1 MVELEDRTHGF
12 EKVVGHPMQPSWQLL
27 LRGSNIYSH
36 WHGTCIFLLSYQV
49 NKMLNTTSSF
59 PYDSWT
65 YHVGWQVLRSVMTV
79 TKTTL
84 FCRPC
89 HLSTHRGMC
98 CMRGW
103 TLIMMSG
110 LYFFSPASTFL
121 HPQTRSHSEK
131 KKSISTSTFGEPS
144 DHGITKMKQLYTR
157 KEEQFWKHIC

>member
-1 MVELEDRTHGF
+1 MMVESEDQTRGF
-12 EKVVGHPMQPSWQLL
+12 EKVVGHPLPPSWQLL
-27 LRGSNIYSH
+27 LRGSNICSH
-36 WHGTCIFLLSYQV
+36 WHGTCILKKKYGQ
-49 NKMLNTTSSF
+49 NKLKTNYFNTLSF
-59 PYDSWT
+59 PCDGGT

-121 HPQTRSHSEK
+121 HP
-131 KKSISTSTFGEPS
+131 
-144 DHGITKMKQLYTR
+144 
-157 KEEQFWKHIC
+157 

>member
-1 MVELEDRTHGF
+1 MVELEDRTRVF
-12 EKVVGHPMQPSWQLL
+12 EKVLGHPMLPYWPLL
-27 LRGSNIYSH
+27 LRGSNIYLH
-36 WHGTCIFLLSYQV
+36 QHGTCIIIIIIIIIFCQFKSAHSLQNFRVLQV
-49 NKMLNTTSSF
+49 SLIDISS
-59 PYDSWT
+59 

-89 HLSTHRGMC
+89 HISTHNGMC

-121 HPQTRSHSEK
+121 HPQKGNHSEEA
-131 KKSISTSTFGEPS
+131 S
-144 DHGITKMKQLYTR
+144 M
-157 KEEQFWKHIC
+157 HIASC